1 MSKLFHFRLSSFTV
15 TQQMY
20 SYIYFFLTQYIFAS
34 HLIDSCGLHNSDIS
48 PLPFCVTA
56 QCKKRVL
63 SIHTV
68 DDSEHT
74 LINKSY
80 NYKCSTFCD
89 LFKVNNSHDHDNNNN
104 NKKTT
109 YYILLV

>member
-1 MSKLFHFRLSSFTV
+1 MSKLFHFRLSSFSV
-15 TQQMY
+15 TQLMY
-20 SYIYFFLTQYIFAS
+20 SYIYFFLTEYIFAS

-48 PLPFCVTA
+48 ALPFSVTA

-80 NYKCSTFCD
+80 NYKCSTFYD
-89 LFKVNNSHDHDNNNN
+89 
-104 NKKTT
+104 
-109 YYILLV
+109 